1 MHETALVRDIVHRI
15 EELARA
21 AGAQRVTG
29 AKIWLGALSQL
40 SAEHFR
46 EHFVIEA
53 RDTLA
58 AGAVLEIADVGRSSR
73 SACTTSPVGERRCR
87 FGQLS
92 AFQSMLQEGAIYAGR
107 RASSGSSRG
116 AVGNVMRNTV
126 PRGDLGV
133 VVNRP

>member
-21 AGAQRVTG
+21 AGARRVTG
-29 AKIWLGALSQL
+29 AKIWLGALSHL

-58 AGAVLEIADVGRSSR
+58 ARALLEIAVSDDPRAPHAQQVRLESIDV
-73 SACTTSPVGERRCR
+73 E
-87 FGQLS
+87 
-92 AFQSMLQEGAIYAGR
+92 E
-107 RASSGSSRG
+107 
-116 AVGNVMRNTV
+116 
-126 PRGDLGV
+126 
-133 VVNRP
+133 

>member
-21 AGAQRVTG
+21 AGARRVTG
-29 AKIWLGALSQL
+29 VKICLGALSHL

-58 AGAVLEIADVGRSSR
+58 AEAALEIVVSDDPRAPHAQQVRLESVDVESD
-73 SACTTSPVGERRCR
+73 T
-87 FGQLS
+87 
-92 AFQSMLQEGAIYAGR
+92 
-107 RASSGSSRG
+107 
-116 AVGNVMRNTV
+116 
-126 PRGDLGV
+126 
-133 VVNRP
+133 